1 MSLSPADL
9 LKVMEEHVPF
19 NRLLG
24 IKGESAEPGRAVLVL
39 PVRPDFV
46 GDFRRP
52 ALHGGVLSTVIDTAG
67 GMAAWSALAPGET
80 VSTVDLRVDYLEP
93 AGLAGSFGVPDEAV
107 VLSAQ
112 RTRDLTAEY
121 ARTAEGGGLEVIM
134 GGGGGAAHLA
144 GVVAAYTVLPVL
156 GVPVESHALKG
167 LDSLLSMVQMP
178 GGVPVGTLAIGK
190 AGAKNAAL
198 LAVAILAS
206 QRPALREALHR
217 FRAEQAR
224 KVRESSLT

>member
-80 VSTVDLRVDYLEP
+80 VSTVEDRKSTRLNSSHSQISY
-93 AGLAGSFGVPDEAV
+93 AV
-107 VLSAQ
+107 FC
-112 RTRDLTAEY
+112 
-121 ARTAEGGGLEVIM
+121 
-134 GGGGGAAHLA
+134 
-144 GVVAAYTVLPVL
+144 
-156 GVPVESHALKG
+156 LKKKKKTTPI
-167 LDSLLSMVQMP
+167 D
-178 GGVPVGTLAIGK
+178 T
-190 AGAKNAAL
+190 
-198 LAVAILAS
+198 
-206 QRPALREALHR
+206 
-217 FRAEQAR
+217 
-224 KVRESSLT
+224 T